1 MTGPRAVPIVIR
13 SDVDLVVRD
22 GGLGIRGC
30 LRVGTQA
37 RSDEER
43 AVPVALRFGLRSGD
57 EVHTRLNL
65 DGTVLGPL
73 QPRLAAAPPKA
84 SVRGSG
90 RAEEIPLYDLTGE
103 HGIDAPHAL
112 TGQPDPP
119 RREVEVRIRAW
130 SSEAEYDRDRYEAR
144 GLEERVAAIRAAAR
158 SRLLHREP
166 EGWWVP
172 APVPTWQ
179 CVQNLADHPA
189 WRVELSAS
197 QGRPEK
203 TFGLG
208 RLGDAQAFCRHLN
221 GGVDGPLLGEVLYA
235 DPALVPT
242 GDDLVALASR
252 GATRAAALRLFDPAS
267 MSGSLVQAWSAA
279 RHGRAIAAEE
289 GRAGAA
295 RVLAGCLH
303 LADHIEACG
312 HAIGDVGDWALLRE
326 RILFEGI
333 GHAPRSGCDGAGRA
347 PAGAAR

>member
-1 MTGPRAVPIVIR
+1 MKGSRAVPVTIR
-13 SDVDLVVRD
+13 ADLDLLVR
-22 GGLGIRGC
+22 GSGQGVRGC

-37 RSDEER
+37 RSDVGR

-57 EVHTRLNL
+57 VAHTRLNL
-65 DGTVLGPL
+65 EGAILGPL
-73 QPRLAAAPPKA
+73 QARPAAALPGVPA
-84 SVRGSG
+84 PGRG
-90 RAEEIPLYDLTGE
+90 RAEEISLYDLTGE
-103 HGIDAPHAL
+103 HGIHAPHAL

-119 RREVEVRIRAW
+119 RREVEVRVRAW
-130 SSEAEYDRDRYEAR
+130 SSEAEYDRDRYEVR
-144 GLEERVAAIRAAAR
+144 GLAERVAAIRAAAR

-197 QGRPEK
+197 PGRPEK

-235 DPALVPT
+235 DPGLVPT

-252 GATRAAALRLFDPAS
+252 AAPHAAALRLFDPAS
-267 MSGSLVQAWSAA
+267 MRGILVQAWSAA

-295 RVLAGCLH
+295 RVLAGCLQ

-312 HAIGDVGDWALLRE
+312 HAIGDAGDWALLRE

-333 GHAPRSGCDGAGRA
+333 GHAPTSGCA
-347 PAGAAR
+347 PAGASR